1 MENIFTNITKE
12 NQLECEE
19 VYDLKG
25 SLYNRTGE
33 KGAELKDNDWI
44 NNKKLIKLEIKHR
57 QIFIDQVIIDSK
69 FFKKNNINDYS
80 MMIAIIPLP

>member
-44 NNKKLIKLEIKHR
+44 NNKKHGSFVHTYPDGRTEKEEWLNDEKQK
-57 QIFIDQVIIDSK
+57 QVCIQT
-69 FFKKNNINDYS
+69 
-80 MMIAIIPLP
+80 

>member
-1 MENIFTNITKE
+1 M
-12 NQLECEE
+12 
-19 VYDLKG
+19 KG

-33 KGAELKDNDWI
+33 RGSELKDNDWI
-44 NNKKLIKLEIKHR
+44 ANRKLIQLDIKHR

-80 MMIAIIPLP
+80 MMVAIIPLR